1 MVVEFKRPADH
12 AMLLRLNLEEK
23 IVKGTAGV
31 LELATKRSVLLM
43 ESGPIGGIGS
53 YAVSR
58 ALEERRADYELA
70 PIHRHD
76 LEAGTAAE

>member
-1 MVVEFKRPADH
+1 
-12 AMLLRLNLEEK
+12 
-23 IVKGTAGV
+23 
-31 LELATKRSVLLM
+31 M

-58 ALEERRADYELA
+58 ALEERRADSELA

>member
-1 MVVEFKRPADH
+1 MVHPKFKADSF
-12 AMLLRLNLEEK
+12 
-23 IVKGTAGV
+23 IPQ
-31 LELATKRSVLLM
+31 LM

-58 ALEERRADYELA
+58 ALEERRTDSELA